1 MSFSIGG
8 LISINIFPCFKFK
21 DLATRVAIIPIVEF
35 GEKILS
41 KVQDLA
47 TRVALKSKVK
57 FGTMFIFWLS

>member
-1 MSFSIGG
+1 M
-8 LISINIFPCFKFK
+8 
-21 DLATRVAIIPIVEF
+21 ATRVAITPIVEF

>member
-8 LISINIFPCFKFK
+8 LIGINIFPCFKFK

-35 GEKILS
+35 GEIISS

>member
-35 GEKILS
+35 GEIISS

-47 TRVALKSKVK
+47 TRVAIIPIVEFGEKISYKV
-57 FGTMFIFWLS
+57 